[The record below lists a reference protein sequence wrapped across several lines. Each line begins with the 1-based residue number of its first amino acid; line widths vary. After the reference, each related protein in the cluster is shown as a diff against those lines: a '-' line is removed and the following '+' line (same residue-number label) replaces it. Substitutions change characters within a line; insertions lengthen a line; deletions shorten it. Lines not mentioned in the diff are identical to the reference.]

1 MVVSIETFCS
11 HTMLLATM
19 GLLCAKNLYQS
30 LYINQTAHSV
40 WVNQHQSPKAKT
52 WCVRACLQYEKPY
65 MFTMLLKREVN
76 YSGHSKWNLSKCVGG
91 FTQCCCPEGT
101 GRGSGHIWLS
111 FQLMLLC
118 PCPIFQHPPFCPFSD
133 LHSGL
138 CPQVHAGD
146 DCRVVETLRR
156 HRCPLW
162 PYQQHSAG
170 VRQPSG
176 EFEVTSVL

>member
-1 MVVSIETFCS
+1 MVVGIEIFCLR
-11 HTMLLATM
+11 TMLLAAM
-19 GLLCAKNLYQS
+19 GLLCAKNRPKS
-30 LYINQTAHSV
+30 GPNSNGTSV

-52 WCVRACLQYEKPY
+52 WCVRAYLQYEKPY
-65 MFTMLLKREVN
+65 MFTMLLEREARTNLN
-76 YSGHSKWNLSKCVGG
+76 YSGHIKWNLSRCVGG

-101 GRGSGHIWLS
+101 GRGSGHIWLA
-111 FQLMLLC
+111 FRLMLC
-118 PCPIFQHPPFCPFSD
+118 PVYQHPPFSD

-146 DCRVVETLRR
+146 DWRVVETLRR

-176 EFEVTSVL
+176 